1 MAGKHGGRGDE
12 KPGTDAGP
20 AFDTLSGEEKAEEF
34 DASQSDPVG
43 YAARNFGAD
52 PSNPD
57 SRNARLG

>member
-1 MAGKHGGRGDE
+1 MGEHSGSGDW

-20 AFDTLSGEEKAEEF
+20 AFSKLEPEEKAEEF
-34 DASQSDPVG
+34 DASTEDPIG

-52 PSNPD
+52 PSNPG